1 MSPKE
6 TIMTYQDLILNLNT
20 ADKRIARLAWNEAN
34 TNVISAI
41 SDIAFNE
48 IGNGNSPKA
57 QMLID
62 LVAELESTLR
72 YKDAE

>member
-1 MSPKE
+1 
-6 TIMTYQDLILNLNT
+6 MTYQDLILNLNT

>member
-1 MSPKE
+1 
-6 TIMTYQDLILNLNT
+6 MTYQDLILNLNT

-41 SDIAFNE
+41 SDIAFSE